1 MQGCENVKIKNNRKY
16 IYLLF
21 VFVILFTIML
31 IVFENKI
38 DSKKDDNKE
47 YADSF
52 YIDWDNKKNVEFKDG
67 NKYNNSKKIANDHIY
82 KQFEFVDMK
91 IYTDNGLCNVDF
103 KVVNLDYKN
112 DIQDYGI
119 FIKFLD
125 NNSNIIYVYYY
136 VVPNDLKINE
146 TKEESFSLNVDVSN
160 AYDYSVGGFR
170 ELQVIF
176 YLQLYI
182 IFNDATMDA
191 LVNMRPKN
199 LKQLGRVPGF
209 AAKKI
214 EMYGNDIIKIIN
226 NR

>member
-38 DSKKDDNKE
+38 DSKKNDNKE
-47 YADSF
+47 HTYSF

-125 NNSNIIYVYYY
+125 NSGNIIYVYYY

-170 ELQVIF
+170 EL
-176 YLQLYI
+176 
-182 IFNDATMDA
+182 
-191 LVNMRPKN
+191 
-199 LKQLGRVPGF
+199 
-209 AAKKI
+209 
-214 EMYGNDIIKIIN
+214 
-226 NR
+226 

>member
-1 MQGCENVKIKNNRKY
+1 MIMKNNRKY

-21 VFVILFTIML
+21 IFIILVIIML

-38 DSKKDDNKE
+38 GSKKIDNDE
-47 YADSF
+47 HVDSF

-67 NKYNNSKKIANDHIY
+67 NKCNNSEKIANDHIY
-82 KQFEFVDMK
+82 KQFKFVDMK

-112 DIQDYGI
+112 DIQDYGV

-136 VVPNDLKINE
+136 IVPNDLKINE

-170 ELQVIF
+170 KL
-176 YLQLYI
+176 
-182 IFNDATMDA
+182 
-191 LVNMRPKN
+191 
-199 LKQLGRVPGF
+199 
-209 AAKKI
+209 
-214 EMYGNDIIKIIN
+214 
-226 NR
+226 